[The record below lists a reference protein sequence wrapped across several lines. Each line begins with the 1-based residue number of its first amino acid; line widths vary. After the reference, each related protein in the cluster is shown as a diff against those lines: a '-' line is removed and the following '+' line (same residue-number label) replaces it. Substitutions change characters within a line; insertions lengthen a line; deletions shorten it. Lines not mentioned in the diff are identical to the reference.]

1 MKRARNLKGTRI
13 SINEDLTKTNAE
25 VLASLRLK
33 EPGRV
38 EKAWSFE
45 GKLFVRFRGSER
57 NEHVHFNQYQGWLSK
72 P

>member
-1 MKRARNLKGTRI
+1 MKRDKLLKGTGLYN
-13 SINEDLTKTNAE
+13 NEDLTKQNAE

-38 EKAWSFE
+38 EKSWSFE
-45 GKLFVRFRGSER
+45 SKLFVRYRGSER
-57 NEHVHFNQYQGWLSK
+57 NEQIHFNQYQGWLSK